1 MLFSFFDTLSTS
13 KEELEVFV
21 KEIKK
26 CGLTNKK
33 GKKDYSYL
41 FVKKYLEEENIA
53 RLQSKKKKIKGK
65 QITLYKVISF
75 LDSNLEGLSES

>member
-21 KEIKK
+21 EEIKK

-33 GKKDYSYL
+33 RRKRL
-41 FVKKYLEEENIA
+41 FLLIC
-53 RLQSKKKKIKGK
+53 KKIFRRRK
-65 QITLYKVISF
+65 YC
-75 LDSNLEGLSES
+75 